1 MEEQKTYD
9 LKVIDKRG
17 SFNEVQTLPAAPND
31 VIMMAMQKGYTPEL
45 IEKMMALQERFEA
58 NESRKAFVKAMAAF
72 KSDPPSV
79 YKDKINKQFGSK
91 YSSIDALVNPTIPY
105 LAKQGLS
112 HSWQYGVP
120 DVKQVTVTCTMTHE
134 FGHSESVTMSAPP
147 DTSGGASKNP
157 IQQIKSTQTYLK
169 IATFEAVTG
178 LVSKEANLDD
188 DGNAAGGKIN
198 LLEQWEIKLEEVGTA
213 ARSVDEIAKWWKDNS
228 PAIKKELSK
237 ADAALIFQKVV
248 AHKDG
253 LKVPEREP
261 GDE

>member
-1 MEEQKTYD
+1 MTKDIEKWADRHPQSKD
-9 LKVIDKRG
+9 AILAPG
-17 SFNEVQTLPAAPND
+17 NSPAA
-31 VIMMAMQKGYTPEL
+31 MM
-45 IEKMMALQERFEA
+45 MMALNKGVDIDRLEKLLSMQQSWEA
-58 NESRKAFVKAMAAF
+58 NEARKAFVKAMAAF

-112 HSWQYGVP
+112 HSWQYGEP

-157 IQQIKSTQTYLK
+157 IQQIKSTHTYLK

-198 LLEQWEIKLEEVGTA
+198 LLEQWEIKCDEAGTVA
-213 ARSVDEIAKWWKDNS
+213 KSVDEIAKWWKDNS

-248 AHKDG
+248 AYKDG

-261 GDE
+261 GQEG